1 MRYPGSVEP
10 RFGAPKGQPVARGR
24 SLTEFQKEFPDEAIC
39 AAFLFNR
46 RNGMSARQLEDQ
58 LGLPYRTAW
67 LLAQK
72 LRRSMVDPDREL
84 LEGNT
89 AILISTSSCS
99 PITAASTVTLR
110 SKPCVRTAWAA
121 QKTAAKVKRLP
132 RRRCRRH

>member
-67 LLAQK
+67 LLA
-72 LRRSMVDPDREL
+72 
-84 LEGNT
+84 
-89 AILISTSSCS
+89 
-99 PITAASTVTLR
+99 
-110 SKPCVRTAWAA
+110 
-121 QKTAAKVKRLP
+121 
-132 RRRCRRH
+132 